1 MSTDSRFEQQRQQQV
16 VEAQPNAFVEQA
28 WGPQGRVP
36 QEFQRRHHSGG
47 DTVNIYID
55 HANINMGNGRPEF
68 AGCDPHVRRVQDM
81 RRIQYYDD
89 MQNHYRNRDNYYCH
103 QDRRQQW
110 CPPPRYE
117 QPPVYVR
124 PPIVHVEP
132 PQVYV
137 RPPQVYVEPR
147 YYEPTPRYY
156 DPGPRYY
163 PQQNVDVY
171 QDSVHGGRDG
181 YTSSRTRIQ
190 TNPGYRTYD
199 PYGGGYSQRDD
210 FDRMTDLGFG
220 ILDRVFAN
228 EANKRATRG
237 QR

>member
-1 MSTDSRFEQQRQQQV
+1 MSTDSRFEQPQQQQV
-16 VEAQPNAFVEQA
+16 VEAQPNRFVEQA

-36 QEFQRRHHSGG
+36 QEFQRHHSGG

-55 HANINMGNGRPEF
+55 HANINMANGRPEF
-68 AGCDPHVRRVQDM
+68 AGCDPNVRRMQDM

-89 MQNHYRNRDNYYCH
+89 NRYYGNYGRDNYYCNN
-103 QDRRQQW
+103 RQPWNCQ
-110 CPPPRYE
+110 PPRHHE
-117 QPPVYVR
+117 RPPVYVQ
-124 PPIVHVEP
+124 PPRVYVEP

-156 DPGPRYY
+156 PPVYSQ
-163 PQQNVDVY
+163 PQNMDAY

-181 YTSSRTRIQ
+181 YTASRTRIQ
-190 TNPGYRTYD
+190 TGNGSYD
-199 PYGGGYSQRDD
+199 PYYGGVYNQRDD

-237 QR
+237 RR